1 MMEENNLITMANQIG
16 GFFKS
21 YPDKEQATKDIATHL
36 KKFWPPVMRNKIIEY
51 VSSAEEKDNLLDDM
65 VNDAIKKYLKD

>member
-1 MMEENNLITMANQIG
+1 MKKNHLVTMANQIG

-21 YPDKEQATKDIATHL
+21 YPDKEQATKDIAAHL
-36 KKFWPPVMRNKIIEY
+36 KKFWPPIMRKEIKEY
-51 VSSAEEKDNLLDDM
+51 VASSKDNLLDDM

>member
-1 MMEENNLITMANQIG
+1 MNNNLVTMANQIG

-21 YPDKEQATKDIATHL
+21 YPDREQATKDIAGHM
-36 KKFWPPVMRNKIIEY
+36 KKFWPPIMRKDIIEY
-51 VSSAEEKDNLLDDM
+51 VDSIEEKDNLLDDM